1 MSGMNKSGQGV
12 DFDDVVDDDEVDV
25 DAQRVV
31 RVGWCRGCSHLEA
44 LVQNINGGPESAQE
58 YGMRWLDILL
68 QVGVVRQK

>member
-1 MSGMNKSGQGV
+1 MGGV
-12 DFDDVVDDDEVDV
+12 GVE
-25 DAQRVV
+25 A
-31 RVGWCRGCSHLEA
+31 HLEA

>member
-1 MSGMNKSGQGV
+1 MSGMNTSGQGV

-31 RVGWCRGCSHLEA
+31 RVGWRRGCSHLEA

-58 YGMRWLDILL
+58 YGMRW
-68 QVGVVRQK
+68 